1 MVLSNDPK
9 DQLQACNGIT
19 TWIDPETGV
28 EYLIVENYQKI
39 NIHGASDGIAITPRL
54 NSDGSIMV
62 KDPDQ
67 AK

>member
-1 MVLSNDPK
+1 MVLSNGRK
-9 DQLQACNGIT
+9 DQLQAYNRIT
-19 TWIDPETGV
+19 TWIDQETGV
-28 EYLIVENYQKI
+28 EYLIVENYEKI
-39 NIHGASDGIAITPRL
+39 NIHGASGRIAITPRL

>member
-1 MVLSNDPK
+1 MVLSNGRK
-9 DQLQACNGIT
+9 DQLQAYNRIT

-28 EYLIVENYQKI
+28 EYLIVENYEKI
-39 NIHGASDGIAITPRL
+39 NIHGASGRIAITPRL

-62 KDPDQ
+62 KNPDQ

>member
-1 MVLSNDPK
+1 MVLSNGRK
-9 DQLQACNGIT
+9 DQLQAYNRIT

-28 EYLIVENYQKI
+28 EYLIVENYEKI
-39 NIHGASDGIAITPRL
+39 NIHGASGRIAITPRL

>member
-1 MVLSNDPK
+1 MVLSNGRK
-9 DQLQACNGIT
+9 DQLQAYNRIA
-19 TWIDPETGV
+19 TWIDQETGV
-28 EYLIVENYQKI
+28 EYLIVENYEKI
-39 NIHGASDGIAITPRL
+39 NIHGTSGGIAITPRL